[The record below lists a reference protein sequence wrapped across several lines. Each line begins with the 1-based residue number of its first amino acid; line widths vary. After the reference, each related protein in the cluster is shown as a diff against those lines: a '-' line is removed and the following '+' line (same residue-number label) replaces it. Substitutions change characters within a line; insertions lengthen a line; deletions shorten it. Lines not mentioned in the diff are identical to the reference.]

1 MKIIATIGPAC
12 SDPETLKGMVRAG
25 LNNVRINT
33 AHIEKGYITKIRK
46 MVDQVNEE
54 TKASVGIMV
63 DLKGPELRTRAYDGG
78 RMEIKAGNTYRFS
91 DDESDPRN
99 IGVNYLNVID
109 TLEPG
114 DLILVSDGKITLR
127 VVQKSGNT
135 VEVKALDSGVIRDR
149 GRINIP
155 GKVLNLGVTTERDEL
170 FIKEGIEAGVEFF
183 ALSFVQTRE
192 NVEELQELVMS
203 QGGDQLIV
211 SKIETKSGLQNISDI
226 SRVSDFI
233 MVARGDLGVEMPLE
247 EVIVAQKQIIRES
260 HKHGVPTIVA
270 TQVLESMVS
279 NPVPTRAEVSDVTNA
294 ILDNADV
301 LMLSE
306 ETAIGKYPVE
316 SVEYLKN
323 ISEYVERSY
332 GNFAGP
338 EEFLGNRIA
347 YSIAMAA
354 RVVAS
359 EIRAAGILAFTQSGN
374 TAKML
379 SAVRPPCPVYAVT
392 TNPKMPARLSLYRD
406 VIPLYIPQEEGQKLT
421 QLNALEWLLEKGM
434 FEKGSRLVIT
444 SGAPY
449 FLFGGTNEVRIATV
463 GRFIGRGYPCG
474 KSTDGVVTRN
484 IDGTG
489 DVLITDSLSERDMD
503 RYGKFRCVVC
513 TSSVPHRLLR
523 ELTSR
528 GVTVLSNTR
537 LAGDVKEGDHVTV
550 DGDTGV
556 ING

>member
-1 MKIIATIGPAC
+1 MASMKIIATIGPAC

-78 RMEIKAGNTYRFS
+78 GRMEIKAGNTYRFS

-135 VEVKALDSGVIRDR
+135 VEVKALDSGGVIRDR
-149 GRINIP
+149 GGRINIP

-170 FIKEGIEAGVEFF
+170 FIKEGIEAGGVEFF

-233 MVARGDLGVEMPLE
+233 MVARGGDLGGVEMPLE

-392 TNPKMPARLSLYRD
+392 TNRRCRPA
-406 VIPLYIPQEEGQKLT
+406 
-421 QLNALEWLLEKGM
+421 
-434 FEKGSRLVIT
+434 
-444 SGAPY
+444 
-449 FLFGGTNEVRIATV
+449 
-463 GRFIGRGYPCG
+463 
-474 KSTDGVVTRN
+474 
-484 IDGTG
+484 
-489 DVLITDSLSERDMD
+489 
-503 RYGKFRCVVC
+503 
-513 TSSVPHRLLR
+513 
-523 ELTSR
+523 
-528 GVTVLSNTR
+528 
-537 LAGDVKEGDHVTV
+537 
-550 DGDTGV
+550 
-556 ING
+556 